1 MDMIAL
7 ALAKKYTDE
16 VAHKIETEDVDLLLD
31 TTLTQAGYAADAK
44 SVGDAISAI
53 PAGPQGIQ
61 GEKGEQG
68 EKGLQGEQGP
78 SGKSAFE
85 YAQENGFS
93 GNEQEFGLY
102 LSQLADYEKI
112 SNKVSDINSNK
123 ESTIAY
129 PSTKAVYELGQD
141 IENIINNKVK
151 LFHATLDPATT
162 MYVKDSGDFTYAD
175 VVAVENC
182 KIEAKFGNVTIILNK
197 EVIRNI
203 EPDPIAGR
211 YVEFSAIL
219 RNGLTTLKVFLFVYD
234 PDYLPTDPASV
245 EALKDWGD
253 SQYCGI
259 AVQHIVIGDF
269 LDNDIEV
276 GKNNTINAPSTK
288 AIRDYVVTNF
298 EQNSNKIQNI
308 FDYSADTTKYPSAKA
323 TYDLMK
329 FVYDLV
335 MPVTIY
341 NDPTGFEASNNH
353 AGDTWHLTGL
363 DLSPYKRIKCYVCC
377 GGDSNSNYS
386 PEHIVEV
393 HLDDRAKGSF
403 GYFSASHAGHC
414 PNNRNRHHIATFTV
428 NAEKT
433 AIQFQHCISMYGTS
447 ASDSVG
453 GRRCYLIE
461 GYYI

>member
-1 MDMIAL
+1 MDIYGL
-7 ALAKKYTDE
+7 ALAKKYTNE
-16 VAHKIETEDVDLLLD
+16 VAHKIEAEDVDLLLD

-102 LSQLADYEKI
+102 LSQLANYEKI
-112 SNKVSDINSNK
+112 SNKVQDINSNK
-123 ESTIAY
+123 ESNITY

-141 IENIINNKVK
+141 IENTINNKVK
-151 LFHATLDPATT
+151 LFHATLDPATA

-182 KIEAKFGNVTIILNK
+182 KIEAAFGNVTILFNK
-197 EVIRNI
+197 EIIRNRQ
-203 EPDPIAGR
+203 PDPVAGR
-211 YVEFSAIL
+211 YVEFSATL
-219 RNGLTTLKVFLFVYD
+219 RNGPTTLKVFLFVYD
-234 PDYLPTDPASV
+234 PDNLPTDAASL
-245 EALKDWGD
+245 EILKDWGE
-253 SQYCGI
+253 SQYCSI
-259 AVQHIVIGDF
+259 AIQHIVIGDF

-276 GKNNTINAPSTK
+276 GKNNIINAPSTK
-288 AIRDYVVTNF
+288 AVYDYF
-298 EQNSNKIQNI
+298 EHNENKVQNL

-323 TYDLMK
+323 TFDLMK
-329 FVYDLV
+329 YVYDLV
-335 MPVTIY
+335 MPVIIY
-341 NDPTGFEASNNH
+341 NDPTGFEASNDH

-363 DLSPYKRIKCYVCC
+363 NLSQFKRIKCYVCS
-377 GGDSNSNYS
+377 GGDGDANYS

-403 GYFSASHAGHC
+403 GYFTASHTGHN
-414 PNNRNRHHIATFTV
+414 PNNRNRYHIVTFTV

-433 AIQFQHCISMYGTS
+433 AIQFQHSISIYGTS